1 MSEPPTSQLPPDG
14 AHPDAETLAE
24 LQVGLLAPADAD
36 ETAVHLGECASCRA
50 AYAALERLPG
60 RLAAAADVG
69 PMPDDLVA
77 RLEAELAAEGRPTT
91 VTITP
96 QPAARHVRAGRDNRV
111 LQFAA
116 AAVLVLAATAV
127 GVSTLQNG
135 ADDRTTSDAADAR
148 GEGPARE
155 LSAGSVPV
163 LSTGTDY
170 TQESVAAAVPGLLD
184 RKGPE
189 ARLDEA
195 PVPTPA
201 EADDARARLKTGPAL
216 SGCVSAIADDPDTPA
231 VELPTPLVVDVA
243 SFHGQPATVIVL
255 PTPRDADR
263 LDVYVVGPECSPADA
278 KLLHFA
284 RVSKP

>member
-1 MSEPPTSQLPPDG
+1 MSQPPTSQLPPDG

-50 AYAALERLPG
+50 VYAALERLPD
-60 RLAAAADVG
+60 RLAAAGDVG

-77 RLEAELAAEGRPTT
+77 RLEGELAAEGRSAA

-96 QPAARHVRAGRDNRV
+96 QPAAQRGRPGRDNRV
-111 LQFAA
+111 LQAAA

-127 GVSTLQNG
+127 GVSALQNG
-135 ADDRTTSDAADAR
+135 GDDGTSSHAADAR
-148 GEGPARE
+148 GEGPERE
-155 LSAGSVPV
+155 LSAGSVQV
-163 LSTGTDY
+163 LSTGTNY

-184 RKGPE
+184 RQGRGVK
-189 ARLDEA
+189 LDKA
-195 PVPTPA
+195 PAPAPA
-201 EADDARARLKTGPAL
+201 EAEESSRLSTGAAL

-231 VELPTPLVVDVA
+231 VELPTPLVVDIA
-243 SFHGQPATVIVL
+243 SFQGRPATVIVL
-255 PTPRDADR
+255 PTPQDADR

-284 RVSKP
+284 RVSRP